1 MEKKARLKEEAEQHQ
16 LMQRRLGGINGC
28 KSQSCLGYYDRGQ
41 PKDFFSRQMANERA
55 RQLEEKDRELRRQQ
69 KEYERRQ
76 KEFKKQR
83 KKEQKELKK
92 REKELKKRRKEMERE
107 QRQLEGLNRSSRP
120 ATASVRYSEYGQ
132 NGAHHRES
140 QISRLSNQ
148 FGVGQEM
155 VSIHRFFDDSSS
167 DSDDMNFDIPNGNGT
182 QYRAEIMT
190 FGPGGVETHVTFN
203 NGEVTN
209 HVGNAD
215 ASFNDILNGLIRRMN
230 LQNPRRR
237 RPATR
242 ELIDNL
248 EGVEI
253 TEDQYEYKE
262 QKGQNL
268 PPECSICIDLLNEN
282 TVRLGCSHLFHRQ
295 CISQWLEIHNACPV
309 CREPIRG

>member
-1 MEKKARLKEEAEQHQ
+1 MKKNARLKEEAKQHQ
-16 LMQRRLGGINGC
+16 LMQRGLGGINGC
-28 KSQSCLGYYDRGQ
+28 KSQSCLGYYDRGH
-41 PKDFFSRQMANERA
+41 PKDFISRRMANERA
-55 RQLEEKDRELRRQQ
+55 RQFEEEDRELRRQQ
-69 KEYERRQ
+69 KEYERKQ

-92 REKELKKRRKEMERE
+92 KEKELKKRRKEMEGSDDN
-107 QRQLEGLNRSSRP
+107 QKVSIVLQGRQLR
-120 ATASVRYSEYGQ
+120 AFVIASMVKMELIIVKVKFQ
-132 NGAHHRES
+132 DFPVNGAPHRES

-230 LQNPRRR
+230 LQNP
-237 RPATR
+237 
-242 ELIDNL
+242 
-248 EGVEI
+248 
-253 TEDQYEYKE
+253 
-262 QKGQNL
+262 
-268 PPECSICIDLLNEN
+268 
-282 TVRLGCSHLFHRQ
+282 
-295 CISQWLEIHNACPV
+295 
-309 CREPIRG
+309 